1 MLASLFD
8 ASVWISLAAAL
19 LAAVASIIFLRT
31 RNFLYDALALSATEA
46 GLLLMAGGIVC
57 GAAAGHGRAGLWW
70 TWDARVT
77 TALVG
82 FLLYAPYLM
91 LRRAIEEPTRRAS
104 SAAVVS
110 IFAICNLPA
119 IAAAVNWWLSRRT
132 TSGPIAVSWMILPLA
147 VLGAALTWMRLGQE
161 QRRRARD
168 AERRIA
174 QEMS

>member
-8 ASVWISLAAAL
+8 ASVWTALIAAV
-19 LAAVASIIFLRT
+19 LAAVASILFLRT
-31 RNFLYDALALSATEA
+31 RHFLYDSLALSATET
-46 GLLLMAGGIVC
+46 GLVLIAGGIVA
-57 GAAAGHGRAGLWW
+57 GAISGHAGAGLWW

-91 LRRAIEEPTRRAS
+91 LRRAIEEPTRRAA

-110 IFAICNLPA
+110 IFAIFDLPV
-119 IAAAVNWWLSRRT
+119 IALAVNWWLARRAA
-132 TSGPIAVSWMILPLA
+132 PVSVDAGWMILPLA
-147 VLGAALTWMRLGQE
+147 LLGAGFTWIRLRQE

-168 AERRIA
+168 AERRTA
-174 QEMS
+174 QEI